1 MKLDDNV
8 IFYRKKKKSPIF
20 LNCLQCLLHYVFNV
34 LNSET
39 GLPQLSAMNTEK

>member
-8 IFYRKKKKSPIF
+8 IFYRKKSAIF

-39 GLPQLSAMNTEK
+39 GLPQLSAVNTEK